1 MLWGSIGALKSRRRR
16 RLKHLQGGPIWGILP
31 ETHSKLLLAPILVPV
46 LAPVLTPFLA
56 PSLADADADVDA
68 LAEDNNAGCYR
79 RIRVALG
86 EMEKPTHKHA
96 KTSARRAGAYN
107 PQFAAIS

>member
-1 MLWGSIGALKSRRRR
+1 M
-16 RLKHLQGGPIWGILP
+16 PV
-31 ETHSKLLLAPILVPV
+31 LVPV

-68 LAEDNNAGCYR
+68 LAEDNNADCYR

-86 EMEKPTHKHA
+86 ERSLLTNTPRPRLGAPAHT
-96 KTSARRAGAYN
+96 TSIRSN
-107 PQFAAIS
+107 